1 MALNRSTVKCIVTP
15 FHPPAKGLGK
25 RKDKAVQASDVKVFQ
40 ILLFS
45 LWTRGLLCLLVLTK
59 RAGFTGGCLKSGFV
73 QNGATDEGLEVAV
86 GEVSLSAIACSLQA
100 FTSSKQILL
109 LVLDVP

>member
-1 MALNRSTVKCIVTP
+1 M
-15 FHPPAKGLGK
+15 
-25 RKDKAVQASDVKVFQ
+25 
-40 ILLFS
+40 
-45 LWTRGLLCLLVLTK
+45 LVVTK
-59 RAGFTGGCLKSGFV
+59 RAGFTGGCLKSGFA

-86 GEVSLSAIACSLQA
+86 GEMSLSAITCSLQA